1 MALFRRPQGRRF
13 HRIAFGD
20 FGVLPSIKA
29 LRISRHLEGLHRD
42 GIGVFGGGE
51 HREECSDFAGALGG
65 VAGGA
70 DDGDVSGA
78 GIGDEDE
85 VAFAGEGEGVGA
97 VSDLDHVDA
106 LAVVDGVDAD
116 GVRVEVLSSGRSR

>member
-78 GIGDEDE
+78 GVGDEDE
-85 VAFAGEGEGVGA
+85 VANAREGEGVGA
-97 VSDLDHVDA
+97 VSWIELFDPVIIASGD
-106 LAVVDGVDAD
+106 
-116 GVRVEVLSSGRSR
+116 SSATRSSIVPE